1 MNAADIK
8 ALQNPLLILACA
20 VLIAAGMIY
29 YSDSLLGQSQQKL
42 LRQQQQLKEART
54 RLQRSGDEK
63 EIIVNYL
70 GGYRQLQRIGFVGGE
85 QRINWLD
92 GLRLTN
98 QEVELFGVEYQI
110 SVQQPYAYA
119 AEINPAPLSL
129 MQSTMKLRFR
139 LLHEEDLPRF
149 FGTLSRQN
157 VGVFLIDQCDVKR
170 IDTYGVIRFQP
181 NLQAECELAWITAK
195 AADATEKKP

>member
-70 GGYRQLQRIGFVGGE
+70 GGYQQLQRIGFVGGE

-92 GLRLTN
+92 GLRLAN
-98 QEVELFGVEYQI
+98 QQVELFGVEYQI

-170 IDTYGVIRFQP
+170 IDTNGVIRFQP

-195 AADATEKKP
+195 AADAAEKKP